1 MPRITLLRQLLKE
14 RHLTTYE
21 AFAAQFARVARDV
34 ARSDGDSRL
43 ASIEV
48 SSRQFDRWLGGELKT
63 LPRPDTCRVL
73 ERLFARPAVEL
84 FAPAT
89 ASTPVPEPPPATA
102 ITVGM
107 HPVPVGGG
115 PDAIAAR
122 THQLVCGNVDEA
134 TLSFL
139 SSSIDEVVKRY
150 EQDGPYRLRDQTR
163 QLHGLTHT
171 LLGGQQPPRARQ
183 ELFRLTARAAG
194 LLGYMAVNTG
204 EFRLAEAYCAE
215 ARDLSREIGDLD
227 TELWACGTLSFSLYY
242 AGRYAEAD
250 ACAAAAVQRSPHHA
264 QALRLLVNGR
274 ARALAKVG
282 ERAESE
288 RAIGQAIHLSDLHDV
303 PDHLTPCI
311 SFASYGR
318 ARTLANALTA
328 RVSLHDTGQVLRDA
342 EQLDDLIERS
352 DSSWSRSLVRLD
364 VATALLHR
372 PAPDVEHAAAL
383 GREALA
389 LAGPS
394 PISSVRQRSRDL
406 YDLTASWRS
415 RPAVRDYGEELRS
428 WGSPPSTTRAV

>member
-21 AFAAQFARVARDV
+21 AFAPQFARVAREA
-34 ARSDGDSRL
+34 ARSNGDPRL

-89 ASTPVPEPPPATA
+89 ASAPVPEPPPTA
-102 ITVGM
+102 AIGAGM
-107 HPVPVGGG
+107 RPAPVDAG

-150 EQDGPYRLRDQTR
+150 EQDGPYRLRGQTR

-171 LLGGQQPPRARQ
+171 LLSGHQPPRARQ
-183 ELFRLTARAAG
+183 ELFRITARAAG

-204 EFRLAEAYCAE
+204 EFPVAEAYCAE

-227 TELWACGTLSFSLYY
+227 TELWACGTFSFSLYY
-242 AGRYAEAD
+242 AGRYTEAD
-250 ACAAAAVQRSPHHA
+250 ACAAAAVQRSPHHP

-274 ARALAKVG
+274 ARALAKLG

-288 RAIGQAIHLSDLHDV
+288 RAIGQAVHLSDLHGV
-303 PDHLTPCI
+303 PEGLTPCI
-311 SFASYGR
+311 SFAPYGR

-372 PAPDVEHAAAL
+372 PAPDVEHATAL

-389 LAGPS
+389 LAGPH

-406 YDLTASWRS
+406 YDLTAPWHS
-415 RPAVRDYGEELRS
+415 RPTVRDYGEELRG
-428 WGSPPSTTRAV
+428 WGSPPTTARAV